1 MKTVG
6 KRKMVLMARVIKLK
20 DDDRS
25 FDFEF
30 WQRVGAAGRF
40 EAAWDMLVN
49 CPFRKLNVNQQRL
62 KRSVAVLKRRGS

>member
-1 MKTVG
+1 MKTAA

-25 FDFEF
+25 FDLEF
-30 WQRVGAAGRF
+30 WRRVGAAGRF
-40 EAAWDMLVN
+40 EAAWDMFVN
-49 CPFRKLNVNQQRL
+49 CPFGKLNANQQRL